1 MFEPGNYS
9 FKDFIE
15 VILFLKCRVA
25 KERDTFAEQ
34 TSAEMR
40 SQTDFTKL
48 AGVFNILA
56 VE

>member
-1 MFEPGNYS
+1 MFEPGNYT

-15 VILFLKCRVA
+15 VILFLKYRVA

-40 SQTDFTKL
+40 SQTHFTKL